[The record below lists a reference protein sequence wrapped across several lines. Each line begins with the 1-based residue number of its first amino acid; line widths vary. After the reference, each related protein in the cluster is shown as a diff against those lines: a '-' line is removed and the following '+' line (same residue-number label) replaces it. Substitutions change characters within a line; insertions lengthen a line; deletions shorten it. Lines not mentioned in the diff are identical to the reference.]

1 MYRTVFVIDDSPID
15 RALTSVIIQKKQLA
29 ENVICFSSGQ
39 EALTYIADHRHAPI
53 KLPEIIFLDI
63 HMPQMDGFG
72 FLDSY
77 LVQEAAAEV
86 KPIIFIVSSSTFDDD
101 HNKIKNYPIV
111 RSFIRKPLTFDTL
124 DEVIAT
130 L

>member
-29 ENVICFSSGQ
+29 ENVMCFSSGQ
-39 EALTYIADHRHAPI
+39 DALLYIAQNRD
-53 KLPEIIFLDI
+53 LPLNLPDIIFLDI
-63 HMPQMDGFG
+63 HMPHMDGFG
-72 FLDSY
+72 FLDNY
-77 LVQEAAAEV
+77 MLQEAANTN
-86 KPIIFIVSSSTFDDD
+86 KPIVFIVSSSTFETD

-111 RSFIRKPLTFDTL
+111 RRFILKPLTFDSL
-124 DEVIAT
+124 DEVMAT